1 MKRFA
6 AVILALVLAISLV
19 ACAKNENKADTS
31 LKEGETSISG
41 RVEEV
46 NGNTLVIC
54 DKDGAKYHF
63 TYSDDVSVVMNG
75 WYVVDMTAD
84 SFENM
89 DVTVICSQEILETYP
104 MRLQNE
110 RMLIFEA
117 ED

>member
-1 MKRFA
+1 MKGFSA
-6 AVILALVLAISLV
+6 FILALVLIISLV
-19 ACAKNENKADTS
+19 ACSKNENRADTS

-46 NGNTLVIC
+46 NGNILVIC

-63 TYSDDVSVVMNG
+63 TYSDEVTVVNDG

-84 SFENM
+84 SFYNM

-104 MRLQNE
+104 MQLQGE
-110 RMLIFEA
+110 RMLIFEVT
-117 ED
+117 D